1 MSLKSQ
7 NSFIKISFLG
17 LVALSQQAFAGD
29 PLLGAAPETAPR
41 ETKLPEDSLLLT
53 RLSNELRVFEIV
65 YPKAK
70 PAKAATEKFE
80 GQNTDEKENLEAADP
95 AKPTLRRLPNQY
107 AYISRYGSRMRYSVI
122 AKEAKDNISISY
134 KLDGHPEMTGAT
146 LRQTIAPGQE
156 NLTEIS
162 TPSKL
167 KTLDGPST
175 ENDERS
181 SPYLDEQIIE
191 VTDHTML
198 SLENSRTGAAYL
210 AGFVDFKGNKDEKG
224 LAEFNEFID
233 DFQESAIKS
242 GQKTYLWLK
251 LSTEEAPKIREVE
264 EILVLKG
271 SAPSKKDQLRDF
283 KLRKHFEYKK
293 IPSGESEQMDMLLE
307 LKKFPDIE
315 KLKERLRELERRSMP
330 GEYYKRSSSM
340 LESIQEIPTKTQM
353 LRKMKISPDSL
364 RKLLEGSDSQEIRDL
379 LEELRLQDLSDK

>member
-1 MSLKSQ
+1 MPLTTTEGALSLKSQ

-17 LVALSQQAFAGD
+17 LVALSQQAFAGGP
-29 PLLGAAPETAPR
+29 PLGDAPESAPR
-41 ETKLPEDSLLLT
+41 EIKLPDDSLLLT
-53 RLSNELRVFEIV
+53 GLSNELRVFEIV

-70 PAKAATEKFE
+70 PAKT
-80 GQNTDEKENLEAADP
+80 TDEEESVETADP
-95 AKPTLRRLPNQY
+95 TKPTLKRLLNQY
-107 AYISRYGSRMRYSVI
+107 VYISRYGSRMRHSVI

-146 LRQTIAPGQE
+146 LRKATPPGQE
-156 NLTEIS
+156 DLTKIS

-181 SPYLDEQIIE
+181 SPFLDEQIIE
-191 VTDHTML
+191 VTEHTML

-210 AGFVDFKGNKDEKG
+210 AGFVDYKGNKDEEG

-233 DFQESAIKS
+233 DLQRTALRS

-251 LSTEEAPKIREVE
+251 LSTEEAPKIRETE

-271 SAPSKKDQLRDF
+271 QVPSRKDQMRDL
-283 KLRKHFEYKK
+283 KRRKYFEYKK
-293 IPSGESEQMDMLLE
+293 IPSDESEQMDMLLE
-307 LKKFPDIE
+307 LKEFKKFPDIE
-315 KLKERLRELERRSMP
+315 KMKERLRELERRSMP

-340 LESIQEIPTKTQM
+340 LESLTT
-353 LRKMKISPDSL
+353 RKAVD
-364 RKLLEGSDSQEIRDL
+364 KLLEMNLSPRELRELLDGKDIDKL
-379 LEELRLQDLSDK
+379 LEELRIKDLSDK